1 MPKIVL
7 TFRTSAQV
15 KEKLKQLAKEDNRT
29 VSNVVQRMIKE
40 FLDRSEAKIE
50 ALQK

>member
-1 MPKIVL
+1 MAKIVL

-29 VSNVVQRMIKE
+29 VSTLVHRMIKE
-40 FLDRSEAKIE
+40 FLDKNKAKLE